1 MVDDMALE
9 LMWHILEV
17 DTWHRHRGPVC
28 GGRSL
33 ACEESKRHVVVHG
46 CVRAKAKTLNKA

>member
-1 MVDDMALE
+1 MVDDMAIE

-17 DTWHRHRGPVC
+17 DKWHRHRGPVC

-33 ACEESKRHVVVHG
+33 AYEESKRHVVMHG